1 MVEYSYNRILSGI
14 LDQTLYTCNCTYE
27 FQNVV
32 LSQRKKIK
40 NSIYYVFPSMK
51 NSRTSKN
58 IPKYMR
64 VQLPGV
70 EHRLLLKGYIG
81 ELSGMTK
88 VSCTSIRVAANG
100 HQKVN
105 TSYTLDMSTLPSI
118 NSSWKKQTK

>member
-1 MVEYSYNRILSGI
+1 
-14 LDQTLYTCNCTYE
+14 
-27 FQNVV
+27 
-32 LSQRKKIK
+32 
-40 NSIYYVFPSMK
+40 MK

-70 EHRLLLKGYIG
+70 EHRLLLKGYTG

-105 TSYTLDMSTLPSI
+105 TLYTLDMSTLLST
-118 NSSWKKQTK
+118 N

>member
-1 MVEYSYNRILSGI
+1 
-14 LDQTLYTCNCTYE
+14 
-27 FQNVV
+27 
-32 LSQRKKIK
+32 
-40 NSIYYVFPSMK
+40 MK

-70 EHRLLLKGYIG
+70 EQVLLKGYTG

-118 NSSWKKQTK
+118 N